1 MGFRR
6 CIVPHANIGPDLRAK
21 RVDGAGSEE
30 PECELLGVRT
40 VGEALDALL

>member
-6 CIVPHANIGPDLRAK
+6 CILPQANIDPDLRAK
-21 RVDGAGSEE
+21 TPRTNGFGDDD
-30 PECELLGVRT
+30 CELLGVRT